1 MTFPMVG
8 QLVKCSKC
16 QREIFVEQAING
28 TNHTVAIFAI
38 CRNCL
43 SQEEKAKIKEKYGI
57 IV

>member
-28 TNHTVAIFAI
+28 INHTIAIFVV
-38 CRNCL
+38 CRDCL
-43 SQEEKAKIKEKYGI
+43 SQKDKEKIKEKYGI
-57 IV
+57 VV